1 MWWATNSFCICEQH
15 MQNLLRGGIKNES
28 IPSSLYRDFTDSTK
42 KVNDAAS
49 FTNQILLNGIT
60 IDQLVE
66 SLRPMIREEVRLIFS
81 EQEEQ
86 LLSPAETCKLFIPAI
101 TKATLTAWTDK
112 GWLQEHRIGGRVFYI
127 KSEVLASTLTLGKY
141 KSVYGKALK

>member
-1 MWWATNSFCICEQH
+1 
-15 MQNLLRGGIKNES
+15 MQNLLRGGIKKQR
-28 IPSSLYRDFTDSTK
+28 IPSSLYNGFTDSTK
-42 KVNDAAS
+42 KVNDAAG

-60 IDQLVE
+60 LDQLVE
-66 SLRPMIREEVRLIFS
+66 SLRPMIRQEVRLVFS
-81 EQEEQ
+81 EQEER

-101 TKATLTAWTDK
+101 TKATLTSWTEK
-112 GWLQEHRIGGRVFYI
+112 GWLQDHRIGGRVFYL

>member
-1 MWWATNSFCICEQH
+1 

-28 IPSSLYRDFTDSTK
+28 IPSSLYRGFTDSTK
-42 KVNDAAS
+42 KVNDAAG

-66 SLRPMIREEVRLIFS
+66 SLRAMIREEVRLVFS
-81 EQEEQ
+81 EQEER

-101 TKATLTAWTDK
+101 TKATLTSWTEK
-112 GWLQEHRIGGRVFYI
+112 GWLQDHRIGGRVFYL

-141 KSVYGKALK
+141 KNGYGKDIFFKNIFSVTCSVT